1 MIVAIETYGCS
12 ANQNNSEIM
21 AGLLERAGFAVINAK
36 DKSPPSA
43 DVVVLN
49 TCIVKGPTLKRM
61 ERRLM
66 DLLQSGKKVIVT
78 GCMKAYRERIEK
90 IAKIAKVGRA
100 NGKANGKASVVL
112 ADVKEIIKAVMHV
125 TRSKSLSSMPSFS
138 FFSSSFS
145 SCDIPSLARYKRKIN
160 KVISINQIATGCVSH
175 CSFCATK
182 LAKGYLKSFEV
193 EAILKNIKQDVAE
206 GCKEI
211 WLTAT
216 DVSCYGLDKG
226 KYGLVD
232 LLNKVCDIKGRFF
245 VRVGMLNPCHAI
257 NYIDD
262 LLEAYQNEKIFK
274 FLHLPLQSASNKVL
288 KEMRRDYS
296 KEDFIEIAKKFRK
309 KFADGVLATDMI
321 VGFYNE
327 TEEDF
332 EETIKLIKE
341 IRPDVINIS
350 RFWPM
355 PKTLAY
361 AKWQK
366 LEKSEREKIAEIA
379 KVRSKILHELHEQI
393 SLEKNR
399 AFVNKEVKVLVDKKE
414 KCYEARDEN
423 YRLIL
428 LDSAKLGDFCKVKI
442 HAASQN
448 CLIGR
453 II

>member
-21 AGLLERAGFAVINAK
+21 AGLLERAGFAVINAN
-36 DKSPPSA
+36 DKSPLSA

-90 IAKIAKVGRA
+90 IAKVAKA
-100 NGKANGKASVVL
+100 NGKANVVL
-112 ADVKEIIKAVMHV
+112 ADVKEIVKAVMHV
-125 TRSKSLSSMPSFS
+125 HSKSPSSPPP
-138 FFSSSFS
+138 FSSFPPSFS

-160 KVISINQIATGCVSH
+160 KVISINQIATGCVGR

-182 LAKGYLKSFEV
+182 LAKGYLRSFDS

-216 DVSCYGLDKG
+216 DVSCYGLDRG

-257 NYIDD
+257 NYIDE

-309 KFADGVLATDMI
+309 KFADGVLATDVI

-332 EETIKLIKE
+332 EETIRLIKE

-379 KVRSKILHELHEQI
+379 KARSKMLHELHKQI

-399 AFVNKEVKVLVDKKE
+399 AFVNKEVKALVDKKE
-414 KCYEARDEN
+414 RCYEARDEN

-448 CLIGR
+448 CLIGK